1 MLVVCAGRRIVVRA
15 PYDIG
20 ECIAGLSSGVNLHD
34 RPFAEQVNY
43 AGESL
48 HIPFGLPTSMAT
60 VPTSLFTHILYG
72 KSRFKPRRR
81 VMSGLGA
88 SPIATPAYQA
98 RPP

>member
-1 MLVVCAGRRIVVRA
+1 MTRVLGD
-15 PYDIG
+15 Y
-20 ECIAGLSSGVNLHD
+20 IAGLSFGLNLND

-60 VPTSLFTHILYG
+60 VPTSLFTHILCG
-72 KSRFKPRRR
+72 KSRFESRRH